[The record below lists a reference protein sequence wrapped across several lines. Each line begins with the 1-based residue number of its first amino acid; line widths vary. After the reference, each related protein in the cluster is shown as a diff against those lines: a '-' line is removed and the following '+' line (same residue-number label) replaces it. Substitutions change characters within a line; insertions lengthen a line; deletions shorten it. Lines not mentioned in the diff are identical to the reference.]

1 MVSFSRRVFLAA
13 STSVAVGAAGAS
25 FAHAGVQIVPL
36 FGSRSAATDAAHL
49 AASEKCG
56 QWKIGCGMARA
67 YHIMARHRALHI
79 RLLAYIDHHIGAFG
93 GSPTAAHVVAVTQLM
108 SQRTVFARLWSCF
121 EAFDACS
128 CPRCFPALWRAAR
141 TSEIEQPGD
150 LALAIR
156 RVRARRRMV
165 QHAPPPAHAGQA
177 WCKFEAPVQPPA
189 GVTARYW
196 TLAFAAPPERDWKS
210 LWESASASPAAN
222 GRASC

>member
-25 FAHAGVQIVPL
+25 LAHAGVQIVPL
-36 FGSRSAATDAAHL
+36 FGSRSAATDAAQL

-67 YHIMARHRALHI
+67 YHSMARHRALHL
-79 RLLAYIDHHIGAFG
+79 RLLSYIDHHIGAFG

-121 EAFDACS
+121 ETFDACS

-141 TSEIEQPGD
+141 TSEIEQPGA

-156 RVRARRRMV
+156 RVRASRRMV
-165 QHAPPPAHAGQA
+165 QHALPPADARKA
-177 WCKFEAPVQPPA
+177 WCKFEEPVQRPA
-189 GVTARYW
+189 GVTTRYW
-196 TLAFAAPPERDWKS
+196 TLAFTAPPELDWKS
-210 LWESASASPAAN
+210 LQESASASLAARL
-222 GRASC
+222 RASG